1 VRFLKSAS
9 GVNLLVLWL
18 GRLVMSADASR
29 NWRESLTPQQRASV
43 QKHIFTRLAAL
54 VEGVSEKDLWAR
66 SVTFEEREF
75 ARASSQQEY
84 LHRIAV
90 GLQNAE
96 RAVGGHA
103 EAPQGAPASRP
114 AKQQPAQASSDTLLM
129 APLPRRLNEWQEH
142 PVDATEVQL
151 DEQRKRARSACS
163 NSSAPTVRETRPP
176 RTQSMTSIPFGM
188 EARVQSVQS
197 APPADNERSPCS
209 FSVSSSV
216 DGARAAQIAQVS
228 RTDGMATGAAPIG
241 GRISGSTTNFKRA
254 NTPLAPNLF
263 NPQQKEVIRTVLDA
277 YQEMPEELRAHG
289 FGALPPHV
297 IERLAQVFPN
307 DPIVFAAFA
316 AAMAVGTAQREV
328 LYVRF
333 IAALN
338 AAREAAARY
347 AISKSLSMA
356 AASVSAQ
363 MSSPNLRRSISVGAP
378 ETLFAAS
385 PNLTRPLSGHA
396 MENEVHESPTRI
408 FAELA
413 DFQAREGQVF
423 RGALGIIRTAL
434 QKQTDPFLR
443 ERHMEN
449 IQAVLNLIQMN
460 PSTLTSTRYPTLAE
474 IQRARSYVQ
483 RWVAL
488 LQDVAGRSRSTSST
502 LRRTERRAQGTA
514 PTFQTA
520 VPGRTATEVS
530 TAGFCG
536 NAAAPPAPSD
546 ASTNARV
553 FLSTERDGHL
563 HVGGQSPASLL
574 VGDAVD
580 SNKPHALRS
589 ATPADVRRAPH
600 SEPNRAG
607 AALVMSSDS
616 SLNAGLMQS
625 LGYGAP
631 SGNAATRREGGV
643 LPTSG
648 VTATGGDSELLKTN
662 FEAVT
667 VSSNQS
673 PAQTPTIMPKIVTL
687 LGEHGNVVAV
697 KTESKPSMD
706 TVPGAERKTASCFV
720 AEREPDGKQT
730 DAKTFLPGL
739 LEMNAADTKP
749 PRDRFMDTVRREM
762 ALAMEKCLPPEYP
775 LKLEHILDWELGGPI
790 IRISTTVIPE
800 GASDEHADATVVH
813 FPILLFAF
821 PSPHYL
827 ERNCRGVAITFRSAI
842 TLVEEDSWA
851 YLSASAF
858 LRSIR
863 AYCHPEEAAKIDR
876 SLGSRALHLRVLLLY
891 VNISVFE
898 MVQLWI
904 QSVCA
909 FAPIQEGIA
918 LEQCVQTGEC
928 PTSVSEVESRAAKS
942 SQELSSAVA
951 ALDVSQSP
959 TTSSANPGALN
970 GSQQAS
976 SAEQVRELQRSSLD
990 AASELH

>member
-1 VRFLKSAS
+1 
-9 GVNLLVLWL
+9 
-18 GRLVMSADASR
+18 MSADASR

-228 RTDGMATGAAPIG
+228 RTDGTATGAAPIG

-396 MENEVHESPTRI
+396 MENEVHESPTRV

-434 QKQTDPFLR
+434 QKQTDPYGEHPSGLEFDSDEPQYTHEHTIPDACRDPAGAKLCAALGGASSRCSRTQSEHVQHFTAYGATGTGHRAHFPDGCSRPHCYRGLHRRILR
-443 ERHMEN
+443 
-449 IQAVLNLIQMN
+449 QC
-460 PSTLTSTRYPTLAE
+460 
-474 IQRARSYVQ
+474 
-483 RWVAL
+483 
-488 LQDVAGRSRSTSST
+488 
-502 LRRTERRAQGTA
+502 RRASCT
-514 PTFQTA
+514 
-520 VPGRTATEVS
+520 VGR
-530 TAGFCG
+530 
-536 NAAAPPAPSD
+536 
-546 ASTNARV
+546 
-553 FLSTERDGHL
+553 
-563 HVGGQSPASLL
+563 
-574 VGDAVD
+574 VD
-580 SNKPHALRS
+580 KR
-589 ATPADVRRAPH
+589 
-600 SEPNRAG
+600 
-607 AALVMSSDS
+607 
-616 SLNAGLMQS
+616 
-625 LGYGAP
+625 
-631 SGNAATRREGGV
+631 
-643 LPTSG
+643 
-648 VTATGGDSELLKTN
+648 
-662 FEAVT
+662 
-667 VSSNQS
+667 
-673 PAQTPTIMPKIVTL
+673 
-687 LGEHGNVVAV
+687 
-697 KTESKPSMD
+697 
-706 TVPGAERKTASCFV
+706 
-720 AEREPDGKQT
+720 
-730 DAKTFLPGL
+730 
-739 LEMNAADTKP
+739 
-749 PRDRFMDTVRREM
+749 
-762 ALAMEKCLPPEYP
+762 
-775 LKLEHILDWELGGPI
+775 
-790 IRISTTVIPE
+790 
-800 GASDEHADATVVH
+800 
-813 FPILLFAF
+813 
-821 PSPHYL
+821 
-827 ERNCRGVAITFRSAI
+827 
-842 TLVEEDSWA
+842 
-851 YLSASAF
+851 
-858 LRSIR
+858 
-863 AYCHPEEAAKIDR
+863 
-876 SLGSRALHLRVLLLY
+876 
-891 VNISVFE
+891 
-898 MVQLWI
+898 
-904 QSVCA
+904 QSV
-909 FAPIQEGIA
+909 PI
-918 LEQCVQTGEC
+918 
-928 PTSVSEVESRAAKS
+928 
-942 SQELSSAVA
+942 
-951 ALDVSQSP
+951 
-959 TTSSANPGALN
+959 
-970 GSQQAS
+970 
-976 SAEQVRELQRSSLD
+976 
-990 AASELH
+990 H